1 MQLKRYKSKDYR
13 KIGIGVLV
21 GICIGLLTG
30 IFLYHSFASFETNT
44 TIPFM
49 NGNIEDL
56 GDVYFAYYIDNTLV
70 SEMPKQ
76 NTGYIFDEEKS
87 NCTNNARATWNYSEW
102 FPEVRDLTKPRTKC
116 TLYFKKTKTVNTVLG
131 ELEVYEYTPDFSI
144 SACDDETCGTH
155 EKGIY
160 ETTDEDGITY
170 YYRGSVE
177 NNYFYFAN
185 LWWRVVRIN
194 GDGTIRLIYDGTTAH
209 ANGESSTDR
218 QYETSQFNQKYDD
231 NMYAG
236 YMYTSGEVHGLSTS
250 STIKQAND
258 AFYDAKLASYASY
271 IDTNAGFCGDRSTL
285 NLQSGVGTGAITTYN
300 KGYLR
305 VVESDP
311 SLACENASDLYTLAS
326 STKGNKALTHPIG
339 LITVDE
345 VLLSGTGGGVFDG
358 TYNHQPTNIDGYLT
372 IGNTFWTM
380 TPAGGYV
387 PFDYAIWV
395 PEIFHV
401 TVYGHIDDNYSTYT
415 YGLRPVI
422 NIRSDVTISGN
433 GTIDNP
439 YQIAEN

>member
-1 MQLKRYKSKDYR
+1 MQLKRYKPKDYR

-21 GICIGLLTG
+21 GICIGLLAG
-30 IFLYHSFASFETNT
+30 IFLYHSFATFQTNT

-209 ANGESSTDR
+209 VNGESSADR

-231 NMYAG
+231 NMYVG
-236 YMYTSGEVHGLSTS
+236 YMYTSGEAHGLSTS

-258 AFYDAKLASYASY
+258 AFYDVKLASYASY

-311 SLACENASDLYTLAS
+311 SLACENASDLYTLTS
-326 STKGNKALTHPIG
+326 STKGNKALTKPVG
-339 LITVDE
+339 LLTADE
-345 VLLSGTGGGVFDG
+345 ALLAGVAGGVFDG
-358 TYNHQPTNIDGYLT
+358 AYNHQLTNTNGYLAT
-372 IGNTFWTM
+372 GNHFWTM
-380 TPAGGYV
+380 TPLGGYN
-387 PFDYAIWV
+387 PFGDSYWRSN
-395 PEIFHV
+395 IFGVHPSG
-401 TVYGHIDDNYSTYT
+401 TIDDYDTNYSF
-415 YGLRPVI
+415 GIRPVI
-422 NIRSDVTISGN
+422 NIRRDVSISGN
-433 GTIDNP
+433 GTIANP
-439 YQIAEN
+439 YKIVEN